1 MSIFSYLRKRNAPS
15 ASVAKERLQIIISHE
30 RAQRSTPDYLPKLQE
45 EILAVIAKYVPIDRE
60 QVVVNLDRAGDN
72 SAVLELNITMPEE
85 ALAVTEE
92 ANTTAPKEEQK
103 KPAYKREGSNK
114 ASKKKTRRERANA

>member
-15 ASVAKERLQIIISHE
+15 ASIAKERLQIIISHE
-30 RAQRSTPDYLPKLQE
+30 RAQRNTPDYLPKLQE

-60 QVVVNLDRAGDN
+60 QVVVSLDRADGN

-85 ALAVTEE
+85 ALVTQENTEE
-92 ANTTAPKEEQK
+92 
-103 KPAYKREGSNK
+103 K
-114 ASKKKTRRERANA
+114 ADA